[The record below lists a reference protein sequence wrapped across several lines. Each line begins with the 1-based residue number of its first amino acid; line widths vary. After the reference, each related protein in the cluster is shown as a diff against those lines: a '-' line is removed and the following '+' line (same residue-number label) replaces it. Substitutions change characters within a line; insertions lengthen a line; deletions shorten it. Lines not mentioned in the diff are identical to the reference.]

1 MATQYITR
9 MKITTIVQNDV
20 TYVLSDEPVKESG
33 IDYVYVVDGKICTY
47 MDCIVN
53 NTLGEMVRTRVLW
66 YYPKEKPNEYPKLVQ
81 NLVKEF

>member
-1 MATQYITR
+1 MAAQYITR

-20 TYVLSDEPVKESG
+20 TYVLSDEPVRKSG

>member
-20 TYVLSDEPVKESG
+20 TYVLSDEPVRESG
-33 IDYVYVVDGKICTY
+33 IDYVYVVNGKICTY

>member
-1 MATQYITR
+1 

>member
-33 IDYVYVVDGKICTY
+33 IDYVYDRPCVGKSAA
-47 MDCIVN
+47 VS
-53 NTLGEMVRTRVLW
+53 
-66 YYPKEKPNEYPKLVQ
+66 P
-81 NLVKEF
+81 